1 MDLLKYLSGTGWGFV
16 TIGDTKFLV
25 RRTDV
30 PQTEMF
36 FLPNRFKDPQMTLQ
50 IAEAKPLEP
59 TKKAILLTQNQTD
72 IYEQNLEEMFTYAL
86 EGINVLAYNNPGKGL
101 STGLA
106 DNTNLNA
113 SIESAYLYLHEVKKL
128 SDEDIIAKGQCFGA
142 APTGWLGKEHP
153 QINIIMDQNL
163 ANFHE
168 MAMKIMK
175 STTSELIE
183 RGKNRKEVESL
194 KPKVQEF
201 LDLEGSIRQIIG
213 TNSERYST
221 LNKEYDEL
229 YKKRVAIDDPFSDE
243 SSGILKLLI
252 LKGDEIR
259 ALKEK
264 TDTTDEIIESIKD
277 RMKKIAD
284 LEDKI
289 QKLKQ
294 ADNRSE
300 IYECI
305 DDLEAA
311 KEDLS
316 DLERNLFKAGGIPIG
331 KDQFKIQEAFSKMFA
346 IVRKDPTTLEA
357 SSKYV
362 EKVSQLGNAAPNSLE
377 AWAPYIIKL
386 NYIIEG
392 FVRAIFSGYNTA
404 DDIRANRGNKLIHIN
419 VPGIYGGGDE
429 LVLPHHPEL
438 MIDSASLSES
448 ESQKIIKLSMNPGG
462 EHVTPWWLSSPSQE
476 TVMDFFK
483 KTDFLANLTETA
495 SEFGQV
501 YGPVPT
507 QFSSLE

>member
-1 MDLLKYLSGTGWGFV
+1 MS
-16 TIGDTKFLV
+16 
-25 RRTDV
+25 
-30 PQTEMF
+30 
-36 FLPNRFKDPQMTLQ
+36 LPIIIREKDS
-50 IAEAKPLEP
+50 A
-59 TKKAILLTQNQTD
+59 
-72 IYEQNLEEMFTYAL
+72 
-86 EGINVLAYNNPGKGL
+86 NNPGKGL

-168 MAMKIMK
+168 MAMEIIK
-175 STTSELIE
+175 STTSKLIE
-183 RGKNRKEVESL
+183 RGKTRKEVESL

-201 LDLEGSIRQIIG
+201 LDLEESIRQIIG
-213 TNSERYST
+213 INSEKHST
-221 LNKEYDEL
+221 LNKEYEDL
-229 YKKRVAIDDPFSDE
+229 YKKRIAIEDPFSDE
-243 SSGILKLLI
+243 SNGLLELLI
-252 LKGDEIR
+252 IKGNEIR
-259 ALKEK
+259 ALQEK
-264 TDTTDEIIESIKD
+264 KDTTDEIIKSIKD
-277 RMKKIAD
+277 RMKEIAN

-289 QKLKQ
+289 QKLKE

-311 KEDLS
+311 KEDLA
-316 DLERNLFKAGGIPIG
+316 DLERNLFKAGGTPIG
-331 KDQFKIQEAFSKMFA
+331 NDQFMIQEAVSKMLT

-362 EKVSQLGNAAPNSLE
+362 EKVSELGNSRPTSFE
-377 AWAPYIIKL
+377 AWAPYIIRL

-392 FVRAIFSGYNTA
+392 VVRAIFSGYNTA

-419 VPGIYGGGDE
+419 VPGINGGGDE

-462 EHVTPWWLSSPSQE
+462 EHVTPWWFTSESQE
-476 TVMDFFK
+476 AVMDFFK
-483 KTDFLANLTETA
+483 KTDFLADLTETA
-495 SEFGQV
+495 TEFGQV
-501 YGPVPT
+501 YGAVPT